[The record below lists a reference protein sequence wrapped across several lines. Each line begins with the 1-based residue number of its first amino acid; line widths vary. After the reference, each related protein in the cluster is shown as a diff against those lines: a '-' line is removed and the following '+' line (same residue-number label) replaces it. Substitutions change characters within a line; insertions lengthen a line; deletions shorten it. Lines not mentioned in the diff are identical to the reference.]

1 MSIFGKQQS
10 TVPPQTDTPA
20 FTDDPD
26 DAFDSLP
33 KLPKPR
39 GGALITKGMLITGS
53 VQGEGD
59 IQVDG
64 AIEGEIKLQ
73 GTVIVTQ
80 TGRIKGPVE
89 ADVIRVAGRV
99 EGNICARNH
108 LRLEHTGR
116 IDGDITT
123 SSFIIDDGGLLNGR
137 TMMVE
142 NKEKAAEDK
151 AEEPAKAATPIP
163 EDLEF
168 GSGYQ
173 VV

>member
-1 MSIFGKQQS
+1 MSIFGKQS
-10 TVPPQTDTPA
+10 TFIPQTDIPA
-20 FTDDPD
+20 FSDDPD
-26 DAFDSLP
+26 DALDTLP
-33 KLPKPR
+33 KLPKAR
-39 GGALITKGMLITGS
+39 SGALVTKGMLITGS

-64 AIEGEIKLQ
+64 TIEGEIKLQ

-80 TGRIKGPVE
+80 TGCIKGPVE
-89 ADVIRVAGRV
+89 ASVIRVAGHV
-99 EGNICARNH
+99 EGNILAHSH

-116 IDGDITT
+116 IDGDIST

-137 TMMVE
+137 STMME
-142 NKEKAAEDK
+142 GRREESAESK
-151 AEEPAKAATPIP
+151 SSQSVVP

-168 GSGYQ
+168 GEGYQ

>member
-1 MSIFGKQQS
+1 MSIFGKQS
-10 TVPPQTDTPA
+10 TFIPQTEAPA
-20 FTDDPD
+20 FSDDPD
-26 DAFDSLP
+26 DAIDAIP
-33 KLPKPR
+33 KLPKAR
-39 GGALITKGMLITGS
+39 SGALVTKGMLITGS

-59 IQVDG
+59 IQVEG

-80 TGRIKGPVE
+80 TGRIKGPID
-89 ADVIRVAGRV
+89 ASVIRVAGHV
-99 EGNICARNH
+99 EGNILAHSH

-137 TMMVE
+137 STMME
-142 NKEKAAEDK
+142 EQRKEDAQSGAGEAAQT
-151 AEEPAKAATPIP
+151 AIP

-168 GSGYQ
+168 GEGYQ

>member
-1 MSIFGKQQS
+1 MSIFGKQQP
-10 TVPPQTDTPA
+10 TFTPQTDAPA
-20 FTDDPD
+20 VPDAPD
-26 DAFDSLP
+26 DAFDSFP

-39 GGALITKGMLITGS
+39 GGALITKGMMIVGN

-73 GTVIVTQ
+73 GNVIVAQ
-80 TGRIKGPVE
+80 TGCIKGPIE

-99 EGNICARNH
+99 VGNIFARSH
-108 LRLEHTGR
+108 LRLEQTGR
-116 IDGDITT
+116 IDGDVTT

-137 TMMVE
+137 TVME
-142 NKEKAAEDK
+142 ASKEKDTEDLPQTT
-151 AEEPAKAATPIP
+151 APIP